1 MQKAYSIVI
10 LGLLISM
17 LTACGNDEP
26 NNEST
31 SIMIMYNRAVNTD
44 NNDVTFSQSNCQFVL
59 RNSGSLS
66 MQAHMILK
74 LDNSNTVEF
83 STDFM
88 PLTASGHESYTH
100 TFSAASVTAGS
111 HTISNLR
118 GKINLVGPTFI
129 QYVVDGK
136 YQCFSTLQPY
146 YTHTTTS
153 NNRTES
159 TGAVS
164 YTTTDCKYG
173 LVFNNADNQG
183 TLYLFDFHLSDGGTS
198 FNILCYDKLNLEIT
212 TTGYRLTGSDIVPTS
227 HESNYDTHGTLVEQ
241 YRASTIT
248 IDVTQQGQALSG
260 TIKTGT
266 DESPIDITLNGTFF
280 ETNL

>member
-88 PLTASGHESYTH
+88 PLTASGDEMSSKPPPS
-100 TFSAASVTAGS
+100 FWMDSVTDELFAIEVSDAEASSATVMSS
-111 HTISNLR
+111 HALVSDSLR
-118 GKINLVGPTFI
+118 
-129 QYVVDGK
+129 
-136 YQCFSTLQPY
+136 
-146 YTHTTTS
+146 
-153 NNRTES
+153 
-159 TGAVS
+159 
-164 YTTTDCKYG
+164 
-173 LVFNNADNQG
+173 
-183 TLYLFDFHLSDGGTS
+183 
-198 FNILCYDKLNLEIT
+198 
-212 TTGYRLTGSDIVPTS
+212 
-227 HESNYDTHGTLVEQ
+227 
-241 YRASTIT
+241 
-248 IDVTQQGQALSG
+248 
-260 TIKTGT
+260 
-266 DESPIDITLNGTFF
+266 
-280 ETNL
+280 